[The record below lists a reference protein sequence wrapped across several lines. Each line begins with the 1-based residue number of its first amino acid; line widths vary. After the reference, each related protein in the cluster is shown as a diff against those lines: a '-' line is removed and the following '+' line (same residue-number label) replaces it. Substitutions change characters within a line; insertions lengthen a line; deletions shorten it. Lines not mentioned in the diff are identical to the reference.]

1 MGANNAAPIDGLDG
15 LSLQELQVMAQA
27 APIALRNRLQKS
39 LTSESFEEVMKAQAF
54 IAEQQ
59 KNGRRA
65 PQPEIKSIL
74 WNPSEIGFNG
84 KGYRDPNN
92 GISFGTLN
100 RMGEIFIVKAI
111 INTRIEQVQNFLKYS
126 LDDQKPG
133 YQIRYKKSP
142 GSEDKELNEKDKKIV
157 DYIVKFLEEGG
168 ENDKWECED
177 NFPSFLTK

>member
-1 MGANNAAPIDGLDG
+1 MGANNQAPIDGLDG
-15 LSLQELQVMAQA
+15 LSLQELQIMAQA

-39 LTSESFEEVMKAQAF
+39 LNSENFEEVMKAQAF

-59 KNGRRA
+59 KQHGRRA

-92 GISFGTLN
+92 GIAFGTLN
-100 RMGEIFIVKAI
+100 RKGDIFIIKAI

-126 LDDQKPG
+126 VDDQKPG
-133 YQIRYKKSP
+133 YQIRYKRSP
-142 GSEDKELNEKDKKIV
+142 GSEGSDEKELSAKRQ
-157 DYIVKFLEEGG
+157 
-168 ENDKWECED
+168 ED
-177 NFPSFLTK
+177 CRLHSSFP